1 MRHKENFIALFID
14 CDNISHRSIEGII
27 SELSKYG
34 IVHIRQA
41 YGNWTK
47 ENLKNWEEKL
57 LAFAIK
63 PIQQFDYSKN
73 KNATDIL
80 MTIDAIDLL
89 HTKEIDAFAFAT
101 SDSDFTPV
109 VMRVQAEGIKVFG
122 FGEKKT
128 PKPFMAAC
136 SQFIFTEK
144 LMEASTKVEEEAQT
158 PHKERSSSQT
168 HHHTRLT
175 QEELCRDEWLVNLL
189 HTAVSQT
196 MDEYGWANLS
206 DVGQYIN
213 NSTSFSPINYGYKK
227 LSSLIKESEL
237 FDIALDEVSKQ
248 MSIRDKN
255 FKGFEV

>member
-1 MRHKENFIALFID
+1 MFKKEIVMRNKENQIALFID

-27 SELSKYG
+27 NELSKYG
-34 IVHIRQA
+34 IVNIRQA

-47 ENLKNWEEKL
+47 DNLKNWEDKL
-57 LAFAIK
+57 LEFAIK

-89 HTKEIDAFAFAT
+89 HTKDIDAFAFAT

-109 VMRVQAEGIKVFG
+109 VMRVQAEGIKVYG

-144 LMEASTKVEEEAQT
+144 LMTNSTQINSEEVTVAT
-158 PHKERSSSQT
+158 SKKSG
-168 HHHTRLT
+168 
-175 QEELCRDEWLVNLL
+175 EEMCADTWLVNVLRNAL
-189 HTAVSQT
+189 DQT
-196 MDEYGWANLS
+196 MDEDGWANLANI
-206 DVGQYIN
+206 GQYIN
-213 NSTSFSPINYGYKK
+213 NNTSFSPINFGYKK
-227 LSSLIKESEL
+227 LSSLIDEIDIFDVYVDSE
-237 FDIALDEVSKQ
+237 SKQ
-248 MSIRDKN
+248 MSIRDKRLGN
-255 FKGFEV
+255 

>member
-1 MRHKENFIALFID
+1 MSTNKKEEHIALFID

-27 SELSKYG
+27 NELSKYG
-34 IVHIRQA
+34 VVNIRHA
-41 YGNWTK
+41 YGNWSK
-47 ENLKNWEEKL
+47 DNLKNWEEKL
-57 LAFAIK
+57 LEFAIK

-89 HTKEIDAFAFAT
+89 HTKNIDAFAFAT

-109 VMRVQAEGIKVFG
+109 VMRVQAEGIKVYG

-144 LMEASTKVEEEAQT
+144 LMSNNTHSIESEDLMQAPVRKSG
-158 PHKERSSSQT
+158 KEMRGDT
-168 HHHTRLT
+168 
-175 QEELCRDEWLVNLL
+175 WLVNVLR
-189 HTAVSQT
+189 TGVEQT
-196 MDEYGWANLS
+196 MDEHGWANLA
-206 DVGQYIN
+206 DIGQYIN

-227 LSSLIKESEL
+227 LSNLIDEIDL
-237 FDIALDEVSKQ
+237 FDVYMDESTKQ
-248 MSIRDKN
+248 MSIRDK
-255 FKGFEV
+255 KYS

>member
-1 MRHKENFIALFID
+1 MTKKEDHIALFID

-27 SELSKYG
+27 NELSKYG
-34 IVHIRQA
+34 IVNIRQA

-47 ENLKNWEEKL
+47 DNLKNWEDKL
-57 LAFAIK
+57 LEFAIK

-89 HTKEIDAFAFAT
+89 HTKDIDAFAFAT

-109 VMRVQAEGIKVFG
+109 VMRVQAEGINVFG

-144 LMEASTKVEEEAQT
+144 LMKGEAQQQGSE
-158 PHKERSSSQT
+158 PIDVMQAPVRKSGKEMRGDT
-168 HHHTRLT
+168 
-175 QEELCRDEWLVNLL
+175 WLVNVLR
-189 HTAVSQT
+189 TAVEQT
-196 MDEYGWANLS
+196 MDEDGWANLANI
-206 DVGQYIN
+206 GQYIN

-227 LSSLIKESEL
+227 LSNLIDETDL
-237 FDIALDEVSKQ
+237 FDIYVDEESKQ
-248 MSIRDKN
+248 MSIRDKR
-255 FKGFEV
+255 FY

>member
-1 MRHKENFIALFID
+1 MTKKEDHIALFID
-14 CDNISHRSIEGII
+14 SDNISHRSIEGII
-27 SELSKYG
+27 NELSKYG
-34 IVHIRQA
+34 VVNIRQA

-47 ENLKNWEEKL
+47 DNLKNWEDKL
-57 LAFAIK
+57 LEFAIK

-89 HTKEIDAFAFAT
+89 HTKDIDAFAFAT

-144 LMEASTKVEEEAQT
+144 LMATAVKNETDQT
-158 PHKERSSSQT
+158 ETPVRKTNKEMRQDT
-168 HHHTRLT
+168 
-175 QEELCRDEWLVNLL
+175 WLVNVLRN
-189 HTAVSQT
+189 AVDHT
-196 MDEYGWANLS
+196 MDEYGWASLAE
-206 DVGQYIN
+206 VGQYIN

-227 LSSLIKESEL
+227 LSNLIKEIDL
-237 FDIALDEVSKQ
+237 FDIAYDEGNKQ
-248 MSIRDKN
+248 LSIRDKRWKN
-255 FKGFEV
+255 

>member
-1 MRHKENFIALFID
+1 MARTKTEDHIALFID

-27 SELSKYG
+27 NELSKYG
-34 IVHIRQA
+34 VVNIRQA

-47 ENLKNWEEKL
+47 DNLKNWEDKL
-57 LAFAIK
+57 LEFAIK

-109 VMRVQAEGIKVFG
+109 VMRVQAEGIKVYG

-144 LMEASTKVEEEAQT
+144 LMSNYVEEDKDTTHSRQT
-158 PHKERSSSQT
+158 LERKSGKEMRQDT
-168 HHHTRLT
+168 
-175 QEELCRDEWLVNLL
+175 WLVNLL
-189 HTAVSQT
+189 RTAVEQT
-196 MDEYGWANLS
+196 MDENGWANLS
-206 DVGQYIN
+206 EVGQYIN
-213 NSTSFSPINYGYKK
+213 NSSSFSPINFGYKK
-227 LSSLIKESEL
+227 LSNLIEEIDL
-237 FDIALDEVSKQ
+237 FKIYVDEDTKI
-248 MSIRDKN
+248 MSIKDKRIGN
-255 FKGFEV
+255 

>member
-1 MRHKENFIALFID
+1 MTKKEDHIALFID

-27 SELSKYG
+27 NELSKYG
-34 IVHIRQA
+34 IVNIRQA

-47 ENLKNWEEKL
+47 DNLKNWEDKL
-57 LAFAIK
+57 LEFAIK

-89 HTKEIDAFAFAT
+89 HTKDIDAFAFAT

-109 VMRVQAEGIKVFG
+109 VMRVQAEGIKVYG

-144 LMEASTKVEEEAQT
+144 LNSTLSTESADVLQAPVRKSG
-158 PHKERSSSQT
+158 KEMRSDT
-168 HHHTRLT
+168 
-175 QEELCRDEWLVNLL
+175 WLVNVLR
-189 HTAVSQT
+189 TAVEQT
-196 MDEYGWANLS
+196 MDEEGWANLA
-206 DVGQYIN
+206 DIGQYIN
-213 NSTSFSPINYGYKK
+213 NSTSFSPINFGYKK
-227 LSSLIKESEL
+227 LSNLIDEIDL
-237 FDIALDEVSKQ
+237 FDIYVDESTKQ
-248 MSIRDKN
+248 MSIRDKR
-255 FKGFEV
+255 FY

>member
-1 MRHKENFIALFID
+1 MTKKEDHIALFID
-14 CDNISHRSIEGII
+14 CDNISHKAIEGII
-27 SELSKYG
+27 NELSKYG
-34 IVHIRQA
+34 IVNIRQA

-47 ENLKNWEEKL
+47 ENLKNWEDKL
-57 LAFAIK
+57 LEFAIK

-89 HTKEIDAFAFAT
+89 HTKDIDAFAFAT

-144 LMEASTKVEEEAQT
+144 LMNTATTKAQDDT
-158 PHKERSSSQT
+158 SVTTMPGRQSGKEMRQDT
-168 HHHTRLT
+168 
-175 QEELCRDEWLVNLL
+175 WLVNVLRN
-189 HTAVSQT
+189 AVDHT

-206 DVGQYIN
+206 DVGKYIN

-227 LSSLIKESEL
+227 LSNLIKEIDL
-237 FDIALDEVSKQ
+237 FDIAYDDVRKQ
-248 MSIRDKN
+248 MSIRDKRW
-255 FKGFEV
+255 KQ

>member
-1 MRHKENFIALFID
+1 MTKKEDHIALFID

-27 SELSKYG
+27 NELSKYG
-34 IVHIRQA
+34 IVNIRQA

-47 ENLKNWEEKL
+47 DNLKNWEDKL
-57 LAFAIK
+57 LEFAIK

-89 HTKEIDAFAFAT
+89 HTKDIDAFAFAT

-109 VMRVQAEGIKVFG
+109 VMRVQAEGIKVYG

-144 LMEASTKVEEEAQT
+144 LMKNNTQQGTEPVDLLQVPVRKNG
-158 PHKERSSSQT
+158 KEMRQDT
-168 HHHTRLT
+168 
-175 QEELCRDEWLVNLL
+175 WLVNVLR
-189 HTAVSQT
+189 TALEQT
-196 MDEYGWANLS
+196 MDEDGWANLS
-206 DVGQYIN
+206 SIGQYIN
-213 NSTSFSPINYGYKK
+213 NSTSFSPINFGYKK
-227 LSSLIKESEL
+227 LSNLINEIDL
-237 FDIALDEVSKQ
+237 FDVYLDPESKQ
-248 MSIRDKN
+248 MSIRDKR
-255 FKGFEV
+255 F

>member
-1 MRHKENFIALFID
+1 MSKKEDHIALFID
-14 CDNISHRSIEGII
+14 CDNISHKAIEGII

-34 IVHIRQA
+34 VVNIRQA

-47 ENLKNWEEKL
+47 DNLKNWEEKL
-57 LAFAIK
+57 LEFAIK

-89 HTKEIDAFAFAT
+89 HTKDIDAFAFAT

-109 VMRVQAEGIKVFG
+109 VMRVQAEGIKVYG

-144 LMEASTKVEEEAQT
+144 LMTSERKNPSSSESSLVQT
-158 PHKERSSSQT
+158 PIRKSGKEMRADT
-168 HHHTRLT
+168 
-175 QEELCRDEWLVNLL
+175 WLVNLL
-189 HTAVSQT
+189 RNAVEQT
-196 MDEYGWANLS
+196 MDEHGWANLA

-213 NSTSFSPINYGYKK
+213 NSSSFSPVNYGYKK
-227 LSSLIKESEL
+227 LSNLMDEIDL
-237 FDIALDEVSKQ
+237 FDIYLDEESKQ
-248 MSIRDKN
+248 MSIRDKR
-255 FKGFEV
+255 FGS

>member
-1 MRHKENFIALFID
+1 MTKKEDHIALFID
-14 CDNISHRSIEGII
+14 CDNISHKAIEGII
-27 SELSKYG
+27 NELSKYG
-34 IVHIRQA
+34 IVNIRQA

-47 ENLKNWEEKL
+47 DNLKNWEDKL
-57 LAFAIK
+57 LEFAIK
-63 PIQQFDYSKN
+63 PIQQFDYSRN

-89 HTKEIDAFAFAT
+89 HTKDIDAFAFAT

-144 LMEASTKVEEEAQT
+144 LMRTAAVHTDDQIVTEAPVRKSS
-158 PHKERSSSQT
+158 KELKQDT
-168 HHHTRLT
+168 
-175 QEELCRDEWLVNLL
+175 WLVNVLRN
-189 HTAVSQT
+189 AVDQT
-196 MDEYGWANLS
+196 MDEYGWANLA
-206 DVGQYIN
+206 DIGTYIN

-227 LSSLIKESEL
+227 LSNLIKEIDL
-237 FDIALDEVSKQ
+237 FDIAFDEVSKQ
-248 MSIRDKN
+248 MSIRDK
-255 FKGFEV
+255 KWKH

>member
-1 MRHKENFIALFID
+1 MPRTKTEDHIALFID

-27 SELSKYG
+27 NELSKYG
-34 IVHIRQA
+34 VVNIRQA

-47 ENLKNWEEKL
+47 DNLKNWEDKL
-57 LAFAIK
+57 LEFAIK

-89 HTKEIDAFAFAT
+89 HTKDIDAFAFAT

-109 VMRVQAEGIKVFG
+109 VMRVQTEGIKVYG

-144 LMEASTKVEEEAQT
+144 LMSNYTAQDEETVTTRTA
-158 PHKERSSSQT
+158 PVKKSGKEMRQDT
-168 HHHTRLT
+168 
-175 QEELCRDEWLVNLL
+175 WLVNVLR
-189 HTAVSQT
+189 TSVEQT
-196 MDEYGWANLS
+196 MDEDGWANLAGI
-206 DVGQYIN
+206 GQYIN
-213 NSTSFSPINYGYKK
+213 NSTSFSPINFGYKK
-227 LSSLIKESEL
+227 LSNLIDEIDL
-237 FDIALDEVSKQ
+237 FDIYVDAETKI
-248 MSIRDKN
+248 MSIRDKRM
-255 FKGFEV
+255 GSH

>member
-1 MRHKENFIALFID
+1 MARTKKEDHIALFID
-14 CDNISHRSIEGII
+14 CDNISHKAIEGII
-27 SELSKYG
+27 NELSTYG
-34 IVHIRQA
+34 VVNIRQA

-47 ENLKNWEEKL
+47 ENLKNWEDKL
-57 LAFAIK
+57 LEFAIK

-89 HTKEIDAFAFAT
+89 HTKDIDAFAFAT

-144 LMEASTKVEEEAQT
+144 LMATSSATKADEAAVAEAPVRKSGREMRQDT
-158 PHKERSSSQT
+158 
-168 HHHTRLT
+168 
-175 QEELCRDEWLVNLL
+175 WLVNVLRN
-189 HTAVSQT
+189 AVDHT
-196 MDEYGWANLS
+196 MDEYGWANLA
-206 DVGQYIN
+206 DVGTYIN

-227 LSSLIKESEL
+227 LSNLIKEIDL
-237 FDIALDEVSKQ
+237 FDIAYDEVSKQ
-248 MSIRDKN
+248 ISIRDKRN
-255 FKGFEV
+255 KNH

>member
-1 MRHKENFIALFID
+1 MGKSKTEDHIALFID

-27 SELSKYG
+27 NELSKYG
-34 IVHIRQA
+34 VVNIRQA

-47 ENLKNWEEKL
+47 DNLKNWEDKL
-57 LAFAIK
+57 LEYAIK

-89 HTKEIDAFAFAT
+89 HTKDIDAFAFAT

-109 VMRVQAEGIKVFG
+109 VMRVQAEGIKVYG

-144 LMEASTKVEEEAQT
+144 LMINSTDSTESADLIQAPVRKSGSEMRADT
-158 PHKERSSSQT
+158 
-168 HHHTRLT
+168 
-175 QEELCRDEWLVNLL
+175 WLVNVLR
-189 HTAVSQT
+189 TAVEQT
-196 MDEYGWANLS
+196 MDEDGWANLAS
-206 DVGQYIN
+206 IGQYIN
-213 NSTSFSPINYGYKK
+213 NSSSFSPINFGYKK
-227 LSSLIKESEL
+227 LSNLINEIDL
-237 FDIALDEVSKQ
+237 FDVYVDEDTKQ
-248 MSIRDKN
+248 MSIRDKR
-255 FKGFEV
+255 FY